1 MDSHHILVMGIA
13 RNHFSNPGM
22 AFDFHIRVKE
32 GVQLN
37 RKVIIDILSEICKG
51 LREKIGVVRG

>member
-1 MDSHHILVMGIA
+1 MSRIRGDMDSHHILVMGIA

-37 RKVIIDILSEICKG
+37 RKVIII
-51 LREKIGVVRG
+51 